1 MGKNVQTTAGVR
13 QGGPESPPLFD
24 LYIDFVMRIFMT
36 HANDASLAF
45 FKFKFRIPTVRS
57 DRSRMRSNCT
67 TGNSQLDWAGYADD
81 IVMYLTSLAS
91 LQSSLSL
98 IDSIFKRFRL
108 KVNAKKTETMIT
120 NRKYTNP
127 QPHDYPKAVI
137 FLNNNPIKN
146 TEVFRYLGC
155 QIVHDENTTGDWEVN
170 SRIESAKNK
179 FSSMKNVFL
188 NHDIKLQTRMVFL
201 RAYVRSRLTFNCQS
215 WVLNLHQYRKID
227 ATWRLFLRKM
237 LRNGFR
243 RKFPNDENS
252 FKLFYSNNDIHRIC
266 KSRDVSEFI
275 KIQQRNYAA
284 HLVRSDNG
292 NMTKKL
298 LFQEGK
304 CSKCGR
310 NTNT

>member
-1 MGKNVQTTAGVR
+1 
-13 QGGPESPPLFD
+13 
-24 LYIDFVMRIFMT
+24 
-36 HANDASLAF
+36 
-45 FKFKFRIPTVRS
+45 
-57 DRSRMRSNCT
+57 
-67 TGNSQLDWAGYADD
+67 
-81 IVMYLTSLAS
+81 
-91 LQSSLSL
+91 
-98 IDSIFKRFRL
+98 
-108 KVNAKKTETMIT
+108 MIT

-127 QPHDYPKAVI
+127 HPLDYPKTVI
-137 FLNNNPIKN
+137 TLNNNPIKN

-155 QIVHDENTTGDWEVN
+155 QIVHGQNTTGDWEVN

-188 NHDIKLQTRMVFL
+188 NHDINLQTRLVFL

-215 WVLNLHQYRKID
+215 WILDSNQYRKID

-252 FKLFYSNNDIHRIC
+252 FKLFYSNTDLHRVF
-266 KSRDVSEFI
+266 KSSDVSELI

-298 LFQEGK
+298 LFQEDK
-304 CSKCGR
+304 CSKRGR
-310 NTNT
+310 NTNTLLKQVLANFGYEKLVFINKSVSREF